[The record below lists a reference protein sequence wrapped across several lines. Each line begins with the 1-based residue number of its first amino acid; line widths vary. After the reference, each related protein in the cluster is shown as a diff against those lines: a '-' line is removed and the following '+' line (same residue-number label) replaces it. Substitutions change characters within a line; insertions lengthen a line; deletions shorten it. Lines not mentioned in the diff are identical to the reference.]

1 MRPDRITVPGVNVHR
16 MAERTAFAARLAA
29 RDLGKAPTGLMLAN
43 HEQSVFERPAL
54 RGFATTYGQP
64 FERDGLV
71 AFLPGCFSASL
82 AADVV
87 NVQIDHIGS
96 TSVGDTRAGLRFVDH
111 ADGLAFE
118 FELPPT
124 QGGAVLAA
132 MVASNGRT
140 DVSVGVDVIESAEKA
155 FRGHTVRLVTKAKL
169 REISVCKA
177 GAVRHASVRLID
189 LAATSLTLED
199 ELRHGTLAL
208 VARVNESVTGIKDS
222 VKRLD
227 AAVRSRAVPQ
237 ARNAEHTEWSRQM
250 RIRHTA

>member
-1 MRPDRITVPGVNVHR
+1 
-16 MAERTAFAARLAA
+16 
-29 RDLGKAPTGLMLAN
+29 MLAN

-96 TSVGDTRAGLRFVDH
+96 TAVGDTRAGLRVVDH

-124 QGGAVLAA
+124 QGGAVLAS

-140 DVSVGVDVIESAEKA
+140 DVSVGVDVLASTEKEL
-155 FRGHTVRLVTKAKL
+155 RGHKVRLVTKAKL

-199 ELRHGTLAL
+199 ELRLGTLGM
-208 VARVNESVTGIKDS
+208 VARLNEAVTGIKDS
-222 VKRLD
+222 VNRLD
-227 AAVRSRAVPQ
+227 AAVRSHTATPAV
-237 ARNAEHTEWSRQM
+237 NADAAEWSKQIHLM
-250 RIRHTA
+250 YLNDT

>member
-1 MRPDRITVPGVNVHR
+1 

-71 AFLPGCFSASL
+71 AFLPGCFAASL

-124 QGGAVLAA
+124 QGGAVMAA
-132 MVASNGRT
+132 MIASNGRT
-140 DVSVGVDVIESAEKA
+140 DVSVGVDVLASTEKEL
-155 FRGHTVRLVTKAKL
+155 RGHKVRLVTKAKL

-199 ELRHGTLAL
+199 ELRLGTLGM
-208 VARVNESVTGIKDS
+208 VARLNEAVTGIKDS
-222 VKRLD
+222 VNRLD
-227 AAVRSRAVPQ
+227 AAVRSHTATPAV
-237 ARNAEHTEWSRQM
+237 NADASEWSKQM
-250 RIRHTA
+250 HVLHLNDT